1 MGIRSQN
8 KSKPSASFL
17 SGRENHLHSRLSLV
31 ESSPRVDGWMDVAG
45 EVTPGV
51 MCLLCELEE
60 LSLELQQMSKSS
72 HGGMETGGSLV
83 GLHDQQPC

>member
-1 MGIRSQN
+1 
-8 KSKPSASFL
+8 
-17 SGRENHLHSRLSLV
+17 
-31 ESSPRVDGWMDVAG
+31 MDVAG